1 MTSDYERLLVPVD
14 GSDASMD
21 AVAEAIALA
30 DRLGA
35 SIHGLYVVDPAQ
47 FHGFTTEDV
56 AVEHLERTGEAGLA
70 DLTERCRSHDVPVE
84 TTMERGHPGEAI
96 VTFAADEGLDC
107 IVMATHGRRGLN
119 HYLLGSIAER
129 VVRHA
134 PVPVLT
140 VRAGTED

>member
-21 AVAEAIALA
+21 AVEEAIALA

-56 AVEHLERTGEAGLA
+56 AVDHLERAGEAALA
-70 DLTERCRSHDVPVE
+70 DLTDRCRTRDVPVE
-84 TTMERGHPGEAI
+84 TSMQRGHPGDAI
-96 VTFAADEGLDC
+96 VAVASDEGFDC
-107 IVMATHGRRGLN
+107 IVMATHGRRGLD
-119 HYLLGSIAER
+119 HYLVGSIAER

-134 PVPVLT
+134 AVPVLT
-140 VRAGTED
+140 VRADIED